1 MTTSDTRYNL
11 TLLNIKYVLSPVWGG
26 ERQGERLHVRGEGLG
41 GRTHIRPDWD
51 WQDSGELDA
60 DGVGDGDCRWQYQI
74 FSFFFANMVL
84 DCHYVSYV

>member
-41 GRTHIRPDWD
+41 WGADLRADRHRADPCVPRVHPLHLLPRHLLHRRLQVFGII
-51 WQDSGELDA
+51 EL
-60 DGVGDGDCRWQYQI
+60 
-74 FSFFFANMVL
+74 S
-84 DCHYVSYV
+84 